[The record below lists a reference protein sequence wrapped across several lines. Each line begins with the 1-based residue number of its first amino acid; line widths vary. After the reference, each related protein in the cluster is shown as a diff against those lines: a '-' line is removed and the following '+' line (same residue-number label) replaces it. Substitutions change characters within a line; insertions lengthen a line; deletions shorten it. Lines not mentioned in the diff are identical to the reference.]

1 MKNIK
6 NVMNIEFQTSKVILP
21 TSKVQMA
28 QWMTKALPKVGQVTV
43 RFVGTT
49 EGQKLNYQY
58 RKKNYSTNVLTFAYA
73 TQPLHADLV
82 LCMPVVRREA
92 RAGSISLEA
101 HLAHLL
107 VHGCLHARGYDHEH
121 PAQAAVMEAAERRIL
136 RHFGIADPYRLT
148 N

>member
-1 MKNIK
+1 MKDIK
-6 NVMNIEFQTSKVILP
+6 HVMQIEFQTSRVILP
-21 TSKVQMA
+21 TNEVQMT

-49 EGQKLNYQY
+49 EGQELNYQY
-58 RKKNYSTNVLTFAYA
+58 RKKNYSTNILTFAYA
-73 TQPLHADLV
+73 AHPLHADLV

-148 N
+148 D